1 MRLRTAVSRSDVH
14 IYSARDA
21 RVTAEFIKL
30 KSSFASIV
38 GADHRLSCLGP
49 DALVDQI
56 ISSLGI
62 DRRQAFTG
70 RMLLLRHLGAATIYK
85 TFTAIVVAS
94 RLLHSDDTRALVH
107 DAVAMAEKERAKCVI
122 VPQKWVCAPR
132 RHSTARL
139 IACSATVEI
148 NATQRLGIIT
158 HVIENGWSTL
168 GECALAIPDH
178 EDPVGAVLAL
188 VAAGNLTI
196 DRSRP
201 IAPHSRIDVA
211 ERQ

>member
-1 MRLRTAVSRSDVH
+1 MRLRNAASRSDAH
-14 IYSARDA
+14 IHSARDA
-21 RVTAEFIKL
+21 RVTTEFIKL

-70 RMLLLRHLGAATIYK
+70 RMLLLRHLGSATIYR

-94 RLLHSDDTRALVH
+94 RLLHSDDTRALIRE
-107 DAVAMAEKERAKCVI
+107 AVAMAERERTKCMI
-122 VPQKWVCAPR
+122 VPQKWICAPR

-139 IACSATVEI
+139 IACSATVET

-168 GECALAIPDH
+168 GECALMTPDH
-178 EDPVGAVLAL
+178 DDPVGAVLCL
-188 VAAGNLTI
+188 VAAGDLTI

-201 IAPHSRIDVA
+201 IGPHSRIDLA
-211 ERQ
+211 QRQ